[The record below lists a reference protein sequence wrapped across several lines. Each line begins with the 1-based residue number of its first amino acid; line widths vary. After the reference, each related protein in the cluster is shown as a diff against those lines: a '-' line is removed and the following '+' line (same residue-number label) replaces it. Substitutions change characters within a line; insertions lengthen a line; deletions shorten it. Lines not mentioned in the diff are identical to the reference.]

1 MNENYVFKD
10 SLLGDSSNPAG
21 ITVNEF
27 TKWDAKNHKK
37 QDIAIQ
43 FLEFANQSSDKPV
56 RICHLGVFATAI
68 A

>member
-1 MNENYVFKD
+1 MNENYVLKD
-10 SLLGDSSNPAG
+10 TLLGDYLNKAG

-27 TKWDAKNHKK
+27 TKWDANHAK

-43 FLEFANQSSDKPV
+43 FLEFANQSHDKPV